1 MQVSEDQSKIYF
13 YSSDNTIQTINTKSG
28 EVKFT
33 VTKDEVLYLD
43 YTMAINTKENLIAFG
58 RHGNQIRVTDLEGNI
73 RITTA

>member
-1 MQVSEDQSKIYF
+1 
-13 YSSDNTIQTINTKSG
+13 
-28 EVKFT
+28 VKFT